1 MQCGIYFK
9 SEMKTT
15 IALGRL
21 SSNENHFCDN
31 NPGFGNNRIEE
42 PSVFSDIK
50 TKYGILAGR
59 TENNLVKEGVLVLL
73 QYVVSNF
80 KSIGHPVEFSM
91 FPVQAMADDRFFKS
105 LPTKNGAW
113 KVLRRGGF
121 FGPNASGKSSFIKS
135 IAFARDFIVD
145 GQKSGKG
152 IRIDQFKGDF
162 EELKGI
168 STFQF
173 VFYLNEEVYEYGFS
187 VDRYQVHEEWFM
199 QLAKKGFIPLF
210 TRVTDNVGK
219 TEIDIESKF
228 ARRDSKER
236 ELAELLKESIQE
248 NQRNQLFLYKLHD
261 NGIKKA
267 EKIVAW
273 FQNLQIIFPESKIRA
288 LPIRM
293 KADIELRAYI
303 GDMLRKMDTGVFD
316 ISVASREID
325 FHDFAEK
332 LQVPQELIEDIEDIR
347 NGIVNFAGK
356 YFIFA
361 ENKKKR
367 TVLVQLKFTHKLN
380 EKPVQFDIDEE
391 SDGTQRLLDLL
402 PMLFA
407 MREDSHAIY
416 FVDEIDRSLH
426 TKLSQYLLNE
436 FMDCCENTYN
446 QIIFTAHDVNLINI
460 NDFKQE
466 EIWFIEKNNLG
477 ESRLRPFSDFNLREG
492 QDVLKAYL
500 SGRFG
505 AIPMI
510 RRDF

>member
-1 MQCGIYFK
+1 M
-9 SEMKTT
+9 
-15 IALGRL
+15 
-21 SSNENHFCDN
+21 
-31 NPGFGNNRIEE
+31 
-42 PSVFSDIK
+42 
-50 TKYGILAGR
+50 
-59 TENNLVKEGVLVLL
+59 LL

-91 FPVQAMADDRFFKS
+91 FPVQATMDDRFLKTI
-105 LPTKNGAW
+105 PTKNGMW
-113 KVLRRGGF
+113 KVLQRGGF
-121 FGPNASGKSSFIKS
+121 FGPNASGKSSFIES

-152 IRIDQFKGDF
+152 TKVNQFRGNF
-162 EELKGI
+162 EDLNDL

-173 VFYLNEEVYEYGFS
+173 VFCLNENIYEYGFS
-187 VDRYQVHEEWFM
+187 LNRYQIFEEWLM
-199 QLAKKGFIPLF
+199 QLTESGFSPLF
-210 TRVTDNVGK
+210 TRATNGNGK

-228 ARRDSKER
+228 ARKNSKER
-236 ELAELLKESIQE
+236 NLSEVLKDSIQE
-248 NQRNQLFLYKLHD
+248 NQKNQLFLYKLSD

-267 EKIVAW
+267 EMIVDW
-273 FQNLQIIFPESKIRA
+273 FRSLQIIFPETRIKA

-293 KADIELRAYI
+293 KADTELQDYI
-303 GDMLRKMDTGVFD
+303 ANMLRKMDTGVFD
-316 ISVASREID
+316 VSVASKEID

-332 LQVPQELIEDIEDIR
+332 LEVPQNIIEEIEEIR

-367 TVLVQLKFTHKLN
+367 TILVQLKFSHRLN
-380 EKPVQFDIDEE
+380 GKSVQFDIDEE

-407 MREDSHAIY
+407 TREDGNTIY

-426 TKLSQYLLNE
+426 TKLSQFLLNE
-436 FMDCCENTYN
+436 FVNCCKDTNN
-446 QIIFTAHDVNLINI
+446 QIIFTAHDVNLINT
-460 NDFKQE
+460 NDFRQE

-477 ESRLRPFSDFNLREG
+477 ESRLRPLSDFNLQKG

-510 RRDF
+510 RRDS

>member
-1 MQCGIYFK
+1 MNFELLYTVFK
-9 SEMKTT
+9 ETNY
-15 IALGRL
+15 L
-21 SSNENHFCDN
+21 
-31 NPGFGNNRIEE
+31 
-42 PSVFSDIK
+42 
-50 TKYGILAGR
+50 
-59 TENNLVKEGVLVLL
+59 KERFIVLL
-73 QYVVSNF
+73 QYIVSNF

-91 FPVQAMADDRFFKS
+91 FPIQATIDERFLKS
-105 LPTKNGAW
+105 IPTKNGEW

-152 IRIDQFKGDF
+152 IRIDQFRGDF

-173 VFYLNEEVYEYGFS
+173 VFYLNGEVYEYGFS
-187 VDRYQVHEEWFM
+187 LDRYQIHEEWLM
-199 QLAKKGFIPLF
+199 QLIETGFVPLF
-210 TRVTDNVGK
+210 TRVTDSLGK

-228 ARRDSKER
+228 ARKNSKER
-236 ELAELLKESIQE
+236 ILAEVLKESIQE
-248 NQRNQLFLYKLHD
+248 NQKNQLFLYKLHD

-267 EKIVAW
+267 ETIVDW
-273 FQNLQIIFPESKIRA
+273 FRSLQIIFPQTKVRA

-293 KADIELRAYI
+293 KADIELQNYI
-303 GDMLRKMDTGVFD
+303 AEMLRKMDTGVFNV
-316 ISVASREID
+316 SVASKEID

-332 LQVPQELIEDIEDIR
+332 LEVPQEIIDDIEDIR
-347 NGIVNFAGK
+347 NGIVSFAGK

-367 TVLVQLKFTHKLN
+367 TMLVQLKFDHKLN
-380 EKPVQFDIDEE
+380 GKSVPFDIDEE

-407 MREDSHAIY
+407 MREDSNAIY

-436 FMDCCENTYN
+436 FINCGKNTYN
-446 QIIFTAHDVNLINI
+446 QIIFTAHDVNLINT
-460 NDFKQE
+460 NDFRQE

-477 ESRLRPFSDFNLREG
+477 ESRLRPLSDFNLQNG
-492 QDVLKAYL
+492 QDALKAYL